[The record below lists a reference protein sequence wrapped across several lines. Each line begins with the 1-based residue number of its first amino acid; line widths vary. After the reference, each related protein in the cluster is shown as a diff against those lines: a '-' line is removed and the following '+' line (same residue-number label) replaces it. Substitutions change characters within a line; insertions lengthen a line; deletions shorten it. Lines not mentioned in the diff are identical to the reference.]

1 MEFDGATKSWWI
13 EEAANADDFDGD
25 TAEER
30 RPGSRLAT
38 SDDWEDAIR
47 SSEMA
52 RSQYSSTVYRTLWRG
67 SLFDCQ
73 APLTHPSSPAGMADQ
88 NEPPDSTVSI

>member
-13 EEAANADDFDGD
+13 EEAADMDDLDGE

-47 SSEMA
+47 SSEMM
-52 RSQYSSTVYRTLWRG
+52 RPKYSSTVYRTFWRG
-67 SLFDCQ
+67 SSFGCQ
-73 APLTHPSSPAGMADQ
+73 APLTHHRCPAGTVDQ
-88 NEPPDSTVSI
+88 NEPPDSMVSI